1 MMLLLTVFYN
11 IPEFD
16 ISHFFLMSCS
26 SGKLNGVGNMT
37 ALNNSSAAEHPQIVT
52 NESADPERMRLQPSG
67 SQGPKYTQQI
77 NETNELGVRIL
88 LFRAFFLEKYSF
100 FIYANFRIPAL
111 LLEPVLGLM
120 TTLLMKRLP
129 PRDLRVGQGC
139 VESCQKIRHQKSD
152 KCVRVNR

>member
-52 NESADPERMRLQPSG
+52 NESDPERMRLQPSG

-88 LFRAFFLEKYSF
+88 KFWAFLEKYPF
-100 FIYANFRIPAL
+100 LTYGCNFRIPAL

>member
-37 ALNNSSAAEHPQIVT
+37 TLNNSSAAENPQIVT
-52 NESADPERMRLQPSG
+52 NESDPERMRLQPSG

-88 LFRAFFLEKYSF
+88 LFGTFFEKVPIFYLRLQFQNTRTFVRARSRPDDDSPNEE
-100 FIYANFRIPAL
+100 APA
-111 LLEPVLGLM
+111 PGPSGR
-120 TTLLMKRLP
+120 TRL
-129 PRDLRVGQGC
+129 R
-139 VESCQKIRHQKSD
+139 
-152 KCVRVNR
+152 

>member
-1 MMLLLTVFYN
+1 MSRHKFFLSSLLYYFTVYLLLGVTGMMLLLTVFYN

-52 NESADPERMRLQPSG
+52 NESDPERMRLQPSG

-88 LFRAFFLEKYSF
+88 LLRTFFFLEKYP
-100 FIYANFRIPAL
+100 I
-111 LLEPVLGLM
+111 LM
-120 TTLLMKRLP
+120 F
-129 PRDLRVGQGC
+129 
-139 VESCQKIRHQKSD
+139 
-152 KCVRVNR
+152 

>member
-1 MMLLLTVFYN
+1 MLLLTVFYN

-88 LFRAFFLEKYSF
+88 LFSTFVFEKVSPFLRFYFQNTRTFVRARSRPDDDSPNEE
-100 FIYANFRIPAL
+100 APA
-111 LLEPVLGLM
+111 PGPSGR
-120 TTLLMKRLP
+120 TRL
-129 PRDLRVGQGC
+129 R
-139 VESCQKIRHQKSD
+139 
-152 KCVRVNR
+152 

>member
-1 MMLLLTVFYN
+1 MSQHKFFFSSLLYYFTVYLLLGVTGMMLLLTVFYN

-52 NESADPERMRLQPSG
+52 NESDPERMRLQPSG

-88 LFRAFFLEKYSF
+88 LFRAFFRNVPLF
-100 FIYANFRIPAL
+100 
-111 LLEPVLGLM
+111 
-120 TTLLMKRLP
+120 
-129 PRDLRVGQGC
+129 
-139 VESCQKIRHQKSD
+139 
-152 KCVRVNR
+152 